1 MILYG
6 YNVQLQQSSQFL
18 VYEYLSN
25 GSLNTFMMDEKGRT
39 RLPSQIRLSI
49 MFQITRSVHFLHTGG
64 CDNLVIYHRDI
75 KSGNICLTKDYTAK
89 LIDCGLAKFV
99 PDSKNAMTPASVSPT
114 ILNDS
119 GAVAFGTPGY
129 VCPIYSRGH
138 VTFSAACDVFSL
150 GVVFAELIVGC
161 LQGGR
166 SSRGTRNFG
175 DYFSRYIRDDDD
187 DIVENGWQ
195 ILMREA
201 DLAAEWNDDILV
213 LICKLTV
220 KCMAASPKRRY
231 STSDLV
237 EELSKISTMNFSC
250 MPDIGSENDITQV
263 DELSRKMSLEST
275 SDFHCVLCNRLTCKT
290 VKCTDGHHTC
300 VQCVEQEIQMQVG
313 RSGEGVNCKCGIGF
327 HDTALYGKISSSI
340 YHFYVQERVVQK
352 VLDQNFS
359 AINKKLDTIATM
371 TETNHDSIMTRLK
384 SIDSK
389 IQRVLGGLAYMATN
403 SVQECPTLIWL
414 VPAERAAGNSAK
426 AWKQWTKDLGQRRY
440 DLYFICQ
447 HSFDVVDQKL
457 GITVTRPWLVQAAP
471 VLHLSLFFLRIAL
484 TIGGLPPLP
493 FPIQKITRAT
503 QIAMNEDYVE
513 DLLDDACI
521 GSIEAFK
528 TAYTHGTDLPYS
540 ESSKL
545 LSSMSASYEGVV
557 KKATSLRKCA
567 WKQTMEPVV
576 NHLGCIIWI
585 KKEYRGLYIDG

>member
-1 MILYG
+1 MYG
-6 YNVQLQQSSQFL
+6 YNIQLQQSSQFL

-25 GSLNTFMMDEKGRT
+25 GSLNTYLMDEKGRT

-49 MFQITRSVHFLHTGG
+49 MFQIARSIHFLHTGG

-99 PDSKNAMTPASVSPT
+99 PDNRNDTTPGSVTPT

-166 SSRGTRNFG
+166 SCRGTQNFG

-187 DIVENGWQ
+187 DIIENGWQ
-195 ILMREA
+195 ILMQEA
-201 DLAAEWNDDILV
+201 DVAAEWNDDILELLSKV
-213 LICKLTV
+213 TV

-237 EELSKISTMNFSC
+237 EELSKISSMNFSC
-250 MPDIGSENDITQV
+250 IPDNECIVTEVN
-263 DELSRKMSLEST
+263 ELYRISSLENS
-275 SDFHCVLCNRLTCKT
+275 SDVHCVLCNRITCKT
-290 VKCTDGHHTC
+290 VNCKDGHHTC

-313 RSGEGVNCKCGIGF
+313 RSGEGVSCKCGIRF
-327 HDTALYGKISSSI
+327 HDTDLYGKITSST
-340 YHFYVQERVVQK
+340 YHFYVRERGTQML
-352 VLDQNFS
+352 LDKNFS
-359 AINKKLDTIATM
+359 DIQKKLDTIVTM
-371 TETNHDSIMTRLK
+371 TESNHDAVMTRLK

-403 SVQECPTLIWL
+403 SVRECPTLIWL
-414 VPAERAAGNSAK
+414 VPADRTAGNSAK

-440 DLYFICQ
+440 DLYFVCQ
-447 HSFDVVDQKL
+447 HSFEVVDKKL
-457 GITVTRPWLVQAAP
+457 GITVTRSWLVQAAP
-471 VLHLSLFFLRIAL
+471 VLYLSLFFLRIAL
-484 TIGGLPPLP
+484 TISGLPPLP
-493 FPIQKITRAT
+493 FPIQKIARAT
-503 QIAMNEDYVE
+503 QVAMNEDYVE
-513 DLLDDACI
+513 DLIDEACM

-528 TAYTHGTDLPYS
+528 KAYSHGSDLPFS
-540 ESSKL
+540 ESSRL
-545 LSSMSASYEGVV
+545 LTSMSTSYEGIV
-557 KKATSLRKCA
+557 KKATSLRKCV
-567 WKQTMEPVV
+567 WKDTMEPVV

-585 KKEYRGLYIDG
+585 KKEYRGLYVDA